1 MQSVKLLIESIVEL
15 ALLLAYHSRPQEMG
29 LMQVI
34 QVFRRLWRCPS
45 GRRFQGH
52 KEVVEKIGSALRLL
66 SG

>member
-34 QVFRRLWRCPS
+34 QVFRETVALSLGASVP
-45 GRRFQGH
+45 
-52 KEVVEKIGSALRLL
+52 GS
-66 SG
+66 